1 MKKNEKIIFINEY
14 AKKAIKRK
22 IIFQSPD
29 RKYSDYESAYLVY
42 ISYVLTHLDNIAFA
56 QIPIELIAAR
66 KMFDELTIPFLK
78 STINKD
84 NLSKDIFET
93 CFMLYDRLENEKAGL
108 KAIDRELGHIVVP
121 TLEEMGTLE
130 RMSVRYRVLKNNE

>member
-1 MKKNEKIIFINEY
+1 MEKNEKIIFINEY

-29 RKYSDYESAYLVY
+29 RKYSEYESAYLVY
-42 ISYVLTHLDNIAFA
+42 ISYVLTHLDNIALA
-56 QIPIELIAAR
+56 QIPIELITAR
-66 KMFDELTIPFLK
+66 KMFDKLTIPFLK

-93 CFMLYDRLENEKAGL
+93 CFMLYDKLENEKTGL
-108 KAIDRELGHIVVP
+108 KAIDRKLGHIVVP